1 MSVKT
6 KMKMAGWSLLGLCC
20 MVLLVAAMKSKGTEA
35 CKDIAI
41 TIEGATEHVF
51 VKKADVLNVLYENNI
66 HAGENL
72 NDIDIGKL
80 EGQLEQNAWIQDA
93 ELFFD
98 NKQVLHL
105 KIFERE
111 PIARV
116 FTMQGGSF
124 YIDSTALRLPV
135 SENAVAR
142 LIVFTSFPSDKKV
155 LSKPDSAVL
164 TDVKKIALYIEKD
177 SFLTAQTAQVNITQ
191 HGTYELIPVIG
202 DQVIRI
208 GNADSL
214 DEKFTN
220 LRAFYTQIW
229 SKVGFEKYSVIDIQY
244 HAQVVAVRRGQM
256 NGAPDTT
263 KAVMQLA
270 QAEKKLTQVLRDTLY
285 AAPMK
290 QVSVD
295 TVGAQTEKTVVGK
308 KRSKTGA
315 TSHKEMGRKNSS
327 GDKKPKAVM
336 PGKVKG

>member
-1 MSVKT
+1 MKT
-6 KMKMAGWSLLGLCC
+6 IGWSLLGLSC
-20 MVLLVAAMKSKGTEA
+20 MVLLVAAMKSKGTET
-35 CKDIAI
+35 CRDIAI

-51 VKKADVLNVLYENNI
+51 VKKADVVNVLSENNI

-98 NKQVLHL
+98 NKQILHM

-111 PIARV
+111 PIARI
-116 FTMQGGSF
+116 FPMQGSSF
-124 YIDSTALRLPV
+124 YIDSTALRLPI

-155 LSKPDSAVL
+155 LSKPDSLVL
-164 TDVKKIALYIEKD
+164 ADVKKIALYIKQD

-191 HGTYELIPVIG
+191 HGTYELIPVVG

-214 DEKFTN
+214 DEKFTK

-244 HAQVVAVRRGQM
+244 HGQVVAVKRGQM
-256 NGAPDTT
+256 NGASDTA
-263 KAVMQLA
+263 KAVLQLA
-270 QAEKKLTQVLRDTLY
+270 QAEKKLNQVLRDTLY

-295 TVGAQTEKTVVGK
+295 SVGAQTEKPVVGK
-308 KRSKTGA
+308 KGSKTGA
-315 TSHKEMGRKNSS
+315 TNRKEAEKKNPS